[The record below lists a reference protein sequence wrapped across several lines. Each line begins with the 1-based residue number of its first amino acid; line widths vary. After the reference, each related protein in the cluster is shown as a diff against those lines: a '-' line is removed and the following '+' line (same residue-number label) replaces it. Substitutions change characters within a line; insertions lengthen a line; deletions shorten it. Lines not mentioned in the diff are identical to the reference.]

1 MGDVYTSGKL
11 AEALNKKVINE
22 AFEIARSNRTGILQ
36 VVGYGN
42 PVAAYDGYK
51 MSWLDMRVDAASVE
65 INGELASDDTGS
77 VTSITVKSGQGSRL
91 RAGMVLSNHKTEEIM
106 LVTAVSGD
114 TITLKRKV
122 GDSQSTGLSLPD
134 GSILTIDSVGRCE
147 NSLASNDGIFQPETV
162 ENFFQTMDTAV
173 EMSRRALATMQFG
186 NTNDLKFQIA
196 ERIKQLTIQMD
207 RALVGG
213 RKMSHSMQGSD
224 VTFTGGIRYFLDQA
238 GTMKTDASSAA
249 LTLEMIDALN
259 AEIVARGG
267 TSNTIAV
274 GIKQARNL
282 SKLVRANYS
291 STRLGE
297 WVADAGALM
306 TLPSDLP
313 LVGNVNQIVVDTNLR
328 DDELIIFDAGMISV
342 RPMASGNATDDGN
355 WTTKDATQNGQ
366 DGERVRIIGDFA
378 MEIRQSKTH
387 MARLHNLKVDG
398 GA

>member
-36 VVGYGN
+36 VAGYGS
-42 PVAAYDGYK
+42 PAVAYDGYK
-51 MSWLDMRVDAASVE
+51 MSWLDMRVDATSVK
-65 INGELASDDTGS
+65 IKSELNDDS
-77 VTSITVKSGQGSRL
+77 TSAQTTFTVETGQGSRL
-91 RAGMVLSNHKTEEIM
+91 RSGMILSNPVTDELI
-106 LVTAVSGD
+106 LVEGVSGD
-114 TITLKRKV
+114 SITVVRKV
-122 GDSQSTGLSLPD
+122 NGAQGAIPTGT
-134 GSILTIDSVGRCE
+134 ILTIDSVGRCE
-147 NSLASNDGIFQPETV
+147 NSLTSNDGIFQPETV
-162 ENFFQTMDTAV
+162 ENYFQTMDTAV

-186 NTNDLKFQIA
+186 GTNDLKFQIA

-213 RKMSHSMQGSD
+213 WKYKRSMSGNE
-224 VTFTGGIRYFLDQA
+224 VTFTGGLRYFLDQEGA
-238 GTMKTDASSAA
+238 MKTDASKAD